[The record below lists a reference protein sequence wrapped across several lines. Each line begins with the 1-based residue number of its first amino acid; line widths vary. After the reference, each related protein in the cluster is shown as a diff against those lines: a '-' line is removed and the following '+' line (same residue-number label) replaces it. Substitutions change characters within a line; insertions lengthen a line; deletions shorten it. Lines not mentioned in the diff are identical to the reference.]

1 MSDLVAQQRMTGTD
15 SAKLVAQES
24 RKLRNRLS
32 QKAYRAR
39 QCMRIK
45 ELEERLDSRPLSE
58 NSRVRELEQQ
68 NVVLRDHLLTC
79 HKKLESLQVTLR
91 AISDSTA
98 NAVGMEVSQFVSDNR
113 KYPKMRANLRTDWV
127 QQMQHPE
134 EQPCK

>member
-1 MSDLVAQQRMTGTD
+1 MSDFAAKRPMTGMD

-45 ELEERLDSRPLSE
+45 ELEERLDSRPLSGT
-58 NSRVRELEQQ
+58 SRVRDLEQQ

-79 HKKLESLQVTLR
+79 HKKLESLQVSLR
-91 AISDSTA
+91 AISDSA
-98 NAVGMEVSQFVSDNR
+98 AKAVGMDVRPVALITIGI
-113 KYPKMRANLRTDWV
+113 KRAVLI
-127 QQMQHPE
+127 Q
-134 EQPCK
+134 